1 VLLRD
6 ERAVSIGLATMND
19 QPARAH
25 PSRCTRAQGFQQ
37 PSRVEQR
44 LARRHSCCSS
54 DYPSRNLGDAYPG
67 KRTARRAALRQGTV
81 GEQILG
87 TRQQVEQRPQRGTTK
102 EENEAAHKD
111 EHERTRRA
119 VSDRSD

>member
-1 VLLRD
+1 
-6 ERAVSIGLATMND
+6 
-19 QPARAH
+19 
-25 PSRCTRAQGFQQ
+25 
-37 PSRVEQR
+37 
-44 LARRHSCCSS
+44 
-54 DYPSRNLGDAYPG
+54 LGDAYPG
-67 KRTARRAALRQGTV
+67 KEQPGELHSDKEPSE
-81 GEQILG
+81 EQILG